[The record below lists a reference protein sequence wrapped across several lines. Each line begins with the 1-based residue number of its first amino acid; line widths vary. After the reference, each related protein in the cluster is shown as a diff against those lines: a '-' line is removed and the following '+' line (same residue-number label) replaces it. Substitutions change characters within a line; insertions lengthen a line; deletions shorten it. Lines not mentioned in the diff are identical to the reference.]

1 MQNLEFPAVTIC
13 NLNPIRKKH
22 LPESLREYFKYSL
35 GTYMIT
41 TTATS
46 TTTAITTATSTT
58 TAITTTATST
68 TTAITTTA
76 TSTTTAITTTAITTA
91 AASLEKRYPITRQYK
106 LQYFEINADRRIFAI
121 LKLRGDW
128 VELLSKQDFSGLVIV
143 DNVPGMAPS
152 TSLSN
157 SSLETLGGVL
167 NGSSVDSLL
176 TKAPFLSNTTVTH
189 FKKLMHG
196 TLPSLVN
203 SFVDTLGGALNDSL
217 SSVVDGVLPEK
228 EKDGGKRKDGERPAP
243 EELCE
248 SARRRKYL
256 YWRIAETPTEDLIQS
271 GHQFLD
277 MVQECSFAGVS
288 CLGYN
293 WTQFWNHLYG
303 NCFVFN
309 TAMIGSNR
317 ERNNISYTSSIP
329 GPSDGLLLRLRIEGE
344 EYLGNFSTVS
354 GVRVHI
360 SDRHEMPFPG
370 DKGFSVSPGFET
382 SVGMRK
388 VFIHR
393 EDPFGNNSCISDV
406 GKPVV
411 RPDYY
416 MENFGVNYS
425 TINIS
430 SQDLKSYSGNE
441 EQISANLLS
450 LRIFFEEHNYE
461 TIEQRKSYELID
473 FLSDIGGQM
482 GMFVGLS
489 ILTCAELIELLALII
504 MHLFNRDHKRGAVG
518 ADTVTPVIELKKKP
532 LVELPRVQ

>member
-1 MQNLEFPAVTIC
+1 
-13 NLNPIRKKH
+13 
-22 LPESLREYFKYSL
+22 
-35 GTYMIT
+35 
-41 TTATS
+41 
-46 TTTAITTATSTT
+46 
-58 TAITTTATST
+58 
-68 TTAITTTA
+68 
-76 TSTTTAITTTAITTA
+76 
-91 AASLEKRYPITRQYK
+91 
-106 LQYFEINADRRIFAI
+106 
-121 LKLRGDW
+121 
-128 VELLSKQDFSGLVIV
+128 
-143 DNVPGMAPS
+143 
-152 TSLSN
+152 
-157 SSLETLGGVL
+157 
-167 NGSSVDSLL
+167 
-176 TKAPFLSNTTVTH
+176 
-189 FKKLMHG
+189 
-196 TLPSLVN
+196 
-203 SFVDTLGGALNDSL
+203 
-217 SSVVDGVLPEK
+217 
-228 EKDGGKRKDGERPAP
+228 
-243 EELCE
+243 
-248 SARRRKYL
+248 
-256 YWRIAETPTEDLIQS
+256 
-271 GHQFLD
+271 

-425 TINIS
+425 TIACRSSCVANLQKTMCGCVESAYAITDELRKIVCNALNSTVFRCIVKANETAEDSDGKSCLTKCAIRCDENIYKLTISSAVFPSPSYQNIS

>member
-1 MQNLEFPAVTIC
+1 M
-13 NLNPIRKKH
+13 
-22 LPESLREYFKYSL
+22 
-35 GTYMIT
+35 
-41 TTATS
+41 
-46 TTTAITTATSTT
+46 
-58 TAITTTATST
+58 
-68 TTAITTTA
+68 
-76 TSTTTAITTTAITTA
+76 
-91 AASLEKRYPITRQYK
+91 
-106 LQYFEINADRRIFAI
+106 
-121 LKLRGDW
+121 
-128 VELLSKQDFSGLVIV
+128 
-143 DNVPGMAPS
+143 
-152 TSLSN
+152 
-157 SSLETLGGVL
+157 
-167 NGSSVDSLL
+167 
-176 TKAPFLSNTTVTH
+176 VTH

-203 SFVDTLGGALNDSL
+203 SSLDTLGGALNDSL
-217 SSVVDGVLPEK
+217 SSVNKLKDSGESLVNSTLGLVRGLLSRRRRGLLGDVLDVDGVLPEKEKDGGKPGLLGNLLDGVLPEK

-256 YWRIAETPTEDLIQS
+256 YWRIAETPTETLIQS

-425 TINIS
+425 TIACRS
-430 SQDLKSYSGNE
+430 SCVANLQKTMYGCVE
-441 EQISANLLS
+441 SAYAITDELRKIVCNALNTTVSNLLS

-489 ILTCAELIELLALII
+489 VLTCAELIELLALII

-532 LVELPRVQ
+532 LVRLPRVE